1 MGEAMPTVIQ
11 SKKILVE
18 FPSDLLEAT
27 ERVADEMGTDRSK
40 VIRHAVKTFLQK
52 RARVRFE
59 RELAEA
65 YRMNDE
71 FNRKLTEEFDSVN
84 EVF

>member
-1 MGEAMPTVIQ
+1 MSPVLE

-18 FPSDLLEAT
+18 FPSDLLQAT

-40 VIRHAVKTFLQK
+40 VTLYAVKTFLRK

-65 YRMNDE
+65 YRVNDE
-71 FNRKLTEEFDSVN
+71 LNRKLTEEFDSVN

>member
-1 MGEAMPTVIQ
+1 MPASTD
-11 SKKILVE
+11 SRKILVE
-18 FPSDLLEAT
+18 FPSALLEAT
-27 ERVADEMGTDRSK
+27 ERAAEEMGTDRSK
-40 VIRHAVKTFLQK
+40 VIRHAVTTFLQK
-52 RARVRFE
+52 RGRVRFE

>member
-1 MGEAMPTVIQ
+1 MSSVME

-18 FPSDLLEAT
+18 FPSELLQAT

-40 VIRHAVKTFLQK
+40 IIRHAVKTFLQK

-65 YRMNDE
+65 YRVNDE
-71 FNRKLTEEFDSVN
+71 FNRKLTEEFDSVS

>member
-1 MGEAMPTVIQ
+1 MPPVVA

-18 FPSDLLEAT
+18 FPSALLEAT
-27 ERVADEMGTDRSK
+27 ERVAEEMGTDRSK
-40 VIRHAVKTFLQK
+40 VIRHAVKMFLQK
-52 RARVRFE
+52 RGRVRFE

>member
-1 MGEAMPTVIQ
+1 MSPVLE

-18 FPSDLLEAT
+18 FPSDLLQAT

-40 VIRHAVKTFLQK
+40 VIRYAVKTFLRK

-65 YRMNDE
+65 YRVNDE
-71 FNRKLTEEFDSVN
+71 LNRKLTEEFDSVN

>member
-1 MGEAMPTVIQ
+1 MPPVVG

-18 FPSDLLEAT
+18 FPSALLEAT
-27 ERVADEMGTDRSK
+27 ERVAEEMGTDRSK
-40 VIRHAVKTFLQK
+40 VIRHAVKAFLQ
-52 RARVRFE
+52 RRGRVQFE

-65 YRMNDE
+65 YRMNDD

>member
-1 MGEAMPTVIQ
+1 MSPVLE

-18 FPSDLLEAT
+18 FPSDLLQAT

-40 VIRHAVKTFLQK
+40 VIRYAVKTFLQK

-65 YRMNDE
+65 YRVNDE
-71 FNRKLTEEFDSVN
+71 FNRKLTEEFDTVN

>member
-1 MGEAMPTVIQ
+1 MPREME

-27 ERVADEMGTDRSK
+27 ERVANEMDTDRSK
-40 VIRHAVKTFLQK
+40 VIRYAVKSFLDK
-52 RARVRFE
+52 RARAQFE

-65 YRMNDE
+65 YRTNDE

>member
-1 MGEAMPTVIQ
+1 MPAVMN

-18 FPSDLLEAT
+18 FPRDLLEAT
-27 ERVADEMGTDRSK
+27 ERLAHEMKTDRSK
-40 VIRHAVKTFLQK
+40 IIRHAVKAFLEK
-52 RARVRFE
+52 RARARFD

-71 FNRKLTEEFDSVN
+71 FNRKLTEEFDSVD

>member
-1 MGEAMPTVIQ
+1 MPAVMN

-18 FPSDLLEAT
+18 FPRDLLEAT
-27 ERVADEMGTDRSK
+27 ERLAHEMKTDRGK
-40 VIRHAVKTFLQK
+40 IIRHAVKAFLEK
-52 RARVRFE
+52 RARARFD

-71 FNRKLTEEFDSVN
+71 FNRKLTEEFDSVD

>member
-1 MGEAMPTVIQ
+1 MSPVME

-18 FPSDLLEAT
+18 FPTDLLQAT
-27 ERVADEMGTDRSK
+27 ERVAHEMGTDWSK
-40 VIRHAVKTFLQK
+40 VIRHAVKAFLQ
-52 RARVRFE
+52 RRGRVRFE

-65 YRMNDE
+65 YRMNDD